1 MQSESFEQSLK
12 VSDPQLIVRDAKA
25 FLGHEVITI
34 LNQGD
39 GEQSLTGWCIATLDG
54 LFVFR
59 IPMGVTLMPGDHL
72 RVACG
77 PKRSILKGYDL
88 VWKRYKHLNADW
100 DMILLINAS
109 GNVVDHYPYGK
120 IAVKGTQQVPTMD
133 PEEAEV
139 LGYGPS

>member
-1 MQSESFEQSLK
+1 MLSESPEQNHE
-12 VSDPQLIVRDAKA
+12 VSNPQLIVRDAKA

-59 IPMGVTLMPGDHL
+59 IPMGLTLMPGDHL

-77 PKRSILKGYDL
+77 PERSILKGYDL

-100 DMILLINAS
+100 DMILLISAS
-109 GNVVDHYPYGK
+109 GDVVDHYPYGK
-120 IAVKGTQQVPTMD
+120 IAVRGSRQVSTMGQ
-133 PEEAEV
+133 EEAEM
-139 LGYGPS
+139 LGHNPN

>member
-1 MQSESFEQSLK
+1 MQRDSLEQSPE
-12 VSDPQLIVRDAKA
+12 VSDPQMIVRDAKA
-25 FLGHEVITI
+25 FLEHEVITI

-59 IPMGVTLMPGDHL
+59 IPMGVTLMPGDHI

-120 IAVKGTQQVPTMD
+120 NAVRDTHQVSTMD
-133 PEEAEV
+133 QE
-139 LGYGPS
+139 

>member
-1 MQSESFEQSLK
+1 MLSESLEQSPK

-25 FLGHEVITI
+25 FFGHEVITI
-34 LNQGD
+34 MNQGD

-77 PKRSILKGYDL
+77 PKRSILKEYDL

-120 IAVKGTQQVPTMD
+120 NATRVSHQVSTMD
-133 PEEAEV
+133 QEEEEA
-139 LGYGPS
+139 LGHGHS